1 MRTAGFLC
9 LGDNSA
15 DGREHILDAMVKLG
29 HQDTLALL
37 CPLTFGDIDV
47 DAYHPLWM
55 PILTVRNNTA
65 RFDPSDVER
74 MLRTFA
80 ATEK

>member
-1 MRTAGFLC
+1 MLFCAFALC
-9 LGDNSA
+9 
-15 DGREHILDAMVKLG
+15 
-29 HQDTLALL
+29 
-37 CPLTFGDIDV
+37 DIDV

-80 ATEK
+80 AKEK